1 MRFWRL
7 GLSALGFLLIG
18 AICQLYLF
26 TELGELVL
34 GPTGGYTIFAD
45 FNKASGLEP
54 GSPVEVAGVQV
65 GQITGIQLVGTR
77 ARVSLTLRDDVRL
90 PDDAIASIQTKG
102 LLGGQYL
109 VISPGASEDMIAPGG
124 KIRDTES
131 PLDIP
136 GLMSAYIALREKKA
150 ASRTDTGT
158 P

>member
-7 GLSALGFLLIG
+7 GLSTLGFLFVGVL
-18 AICQLYLF
+18 CKLYLF
-26 TELGELVL
+26 TALGELAL
-34 GPTGGYTIFAD
+34 GPAGGYTIFAD

-54 GSPVEVAGVQV
+54 GSLVEVAGVQV
-65 GQITGIQLVGTR
+65 GQVTGIQLVGAR
-77 ARVSLTLRDDVRL
+77 AQVRLTLRNDVQL
-90 PDDAIASIQTKG
+90 QDDAIASIQTKG

-109 VISPGASEDMIAPGG
+109 LISPGASDDMIAPGG

-131 PLDIP
+131 PLDLP

-150 ASRTDTGT
+150 ASQPDASN

>member
-1 MRFWRL
+1 MKFWRL

-18 AICQLYLF
+18 TLCKLYLF
-26 TELGELVL
+26 TALGEFAL
-34 GPTGGYTIFAD
+34 GPAGGYTIYAD
-45 FNKASGLEP
+45 FSKASGLEP
-54 GSPVEVAGVQV
+54 GSLVEVAGVQV
-65 GQITGIQLVGTR
+65 GQVTGIHLVGTR

-109 VISPGASEDMIAPGG
+109 LISPGASDDMIAPGG

-131 PLDIP
+131 PLDLP
-136 GLMSAYIALREKKA
+136 GLMSAYIALQEKKA
-150 ASRTDTGT
+150 ASRADAST